1 VTLPL
6 RGLSTTIVLLE
17 DLWNRH
23 GGPVAPGDRGLLQ
36 LCAWWSPPVAARDM
50 GVDSHHVVYPQAVK
64 TMTNQVRRHRA
75 AWG

>member
-1 VTLPL
+1 MGPPKVTLPL

-36 LCAWWSPPVAARDM
+36 LCAWWSPL
-50 GVDSHHVVYPQAVK
+50 
-64 TMTNQVRRHRA
+64 
-75 AWG
+75 W